1 MWRLIMAESEET
13 MDECGLSKPECTES
27 HLPSSELRGLPLDK
41 HLYRYKVN
49 TFIVLH
55 LHEPSCSSW
64 NKPSKV

>member
-1 MWRLIMAESEET
+1 MAEREET

-55 LHEPSCSSW
+55 LREPSCSS
-64 NKPSKV
+64 